1 MIIFVLSQVGVVTPK
16 FMREYRKHAFI
27 VILIIAAVITPS
39 PDVFSQLLVT
49 APLLLLYEI
58 SIFVSARVNNKREKA
73 RLASEIAE
81 ENEARFKNNN

>member
-1 MIIFVLSQVGVVTPK
+1 
-16 FMREYRKHAFI
+16 MREYRKHAFI
-27 VILIIAAVITPS
+27 IILIIAAIITPS
-39 PDVFSQLLVT
+39 PDIFSQLLVT

-73 RLASEIAE
+73 RLASEIAG